1 MEKKEIIKI
10 WDNGTLRELTQK
22 EVEESKKENEVNIPH
37 IETLSYNE
45 LVNSE
50 IRKKYTES
58 EEFAILRQKEEKPDE
73 YNEYFNYCES
83 CKAYVKEQ
91 KQKYGGEAL

>member
-1 MEKKEIIKI
+1 MKKCINGKYIEITPEEIAQMQIQAEQSEKQHWQSIDYGEAI
-10 WDNGTLRELTQK
+10 
-22 EVEESKKENEVNIPH
+22 
-37 IETLSYNE
+37 
-45 LVNSE
+45 NSE
-50 IRKKYTES
+50 IRKKYTQS
-58 EEFAILRQKEEKPDE
+58 EEFAILRQKNEKPDE